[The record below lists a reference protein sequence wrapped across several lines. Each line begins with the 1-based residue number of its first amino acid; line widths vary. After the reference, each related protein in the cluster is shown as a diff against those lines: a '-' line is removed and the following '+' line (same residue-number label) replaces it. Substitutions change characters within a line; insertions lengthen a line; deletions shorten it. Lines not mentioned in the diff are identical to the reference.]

1 MINSPPPGSSADDT
15 GDTPIRRRSVLAVGG
30 AVVVAGLSGCLSRVA
45 SAVTNTGASPAAVF
59 SGTQGASAGDF
70 VVGEPHV
77 SRLTPTLAERVELEG
92 WVTSSPVMAQNHNS
106 SRSNRTRG
114 VTRGDADSDAD
125 GVEDAD
131 EDNELIA
138 YLSGE
143 AMVAERFT
151 VCLPDAEVPGGNG
164 SIEEAVTPE
173 RLLSYLTGET
183 TGEGR
188 VYSWGTPKADSD
200 GGGDCDDDDSRIY
213 PAVCG
218 TTPHLVADVT
228 GPMSTG
234 GGIDAL
240 RVSDGTLLVSN
251 APTTERGASV
261 LVCPAEGEAFE
272 PADLRSWGARADG
285 VPPILTQQGRLNGLT
300 VAQVTVQPPGCP
312 HPFPALF
319 YVSRGESNGQLIY
332 SGGWVIDDASLY
344 EDSATVLTVGAVTP
358 VFGID
363 LDDLDS
369 DGDGFGDVVEQA
381 VRRTRARIRYNARGA
396 QPDTGPL
403 DELVETDVLSPAVAE
418 GVDSVVRKRPG
429 GRSADGGGGGGRIA
443 VTHLAVDAPVLHLV
457 DEEASNE
464 VKFKAGAELSG

>member
-1 MINSPPPGSSADDT
+1 
-15 GDTPIRRRSVLAVGG
+15 
-30 AVVVAGLSGCLSRVA
+30 
-45 SAVTNTGASPAAVF
+45 
-59 SGTQGASAGDF
+59 
-70 VVGEPHV
+70 
-77 SRLTPTLAERVELEG
+77 
-92 WVTSSPVMAQNHNS
+92 
-106 SRSNRTRG
+106 
-114 VTRGDADSDAD
+114 
-125 GVEDAD
+125 
-131 EDNELIA
+131 
-138 YLSGE
+138 
-143 AMVAERFT
+143 
-151 VCLPDAEVPGGNG
+151 
-164 SIEEAVTPE
+164 
-173 RLLSYLTGET
+173 
-183 TGEGR
+183 
-188 VYSWGTPKADSD
+188 
-200 GGGDCDDDDSRIY
+200 
-213 PAVCG
+213 
-218 TTPHLVADVT
+218 
-228 GPMSTG
+228 
-234 GGIDAL
+234 
-240 RVSDGTLLVSN
+240 
-251 APTTERGASV
+251 
-261 LVCPAEGEAFE
+261 
-272 PADLRSWGARADG
+272 
-285 VPPILTQQGRLNGLT
+285 
-300 VAQVTVQPPGCP
+300 VTVQPPGCP

-464 VKFKAGAELSG
+464 VKFKAGAELSGQVN

>member
-1 MINSPPPGSSADDT
+1 
-15 GDTPIRRRSVLAVGG
+15 
-30 AVVVAGLSGCLSRVA
+30 
-45 SAVTNTGASPAAVF
+45 
-59 SGTQGASAGDF
+59 
-70 VVGEPHV
+70 
-77 SRLTPTLAERVELEG
+77 
-92 WVTSSPVMAQNHNS
+92 
-106 SRSNRTRG
+106 
-114 VTRGDADSDAD
+114 
-125 GVEDAD
+125 VEDAD

-188 VYSWGTPKADSD
+188 VYSWGTPKAGPGDSE
-200 GGGDCDDDDSRIY
+200 GSGDCDDDGPRIY

-218 TTPHLVADVT
+218 TTPHFVADVT
-228 GPMSTG
+228 GPVSTG

-240 RVSDGTLLVSN
+240 RASDGTLLVSN
-251 APTTERGASV
+251 APAAERGASV
-261 LVCPAEGEAFE
+261 LVCPAEGEPFE
-272 PADLRSWGARADG
+272 PANLRSWGARADD
-285 VPPILTQQGRLNGLT
+285 VPVIVTQQGRLNGLT
-300 VAQVTVQPPGCP
+300 IAQVTVQPPGCP

-358 VFGID
+358 VFDID
-363 LDDLDS
+363 LGDLDS
-369 DGDGFGDVVEQA
+369 DGDGFGDVVERA
-381 VRRTRARIRYNARGA
+381 ARRSRARLRYNARGA

-403 DELVETDVLSPAVAE
+403 DELVETGVLSPAVAE
-418 GVDSVVRKRPG
+418 GVDSVIRKRPG

-443 VTHLAVDAPVLHLV
+443 VTHLAVDAPVLHLTSA
-457 DEEASNE
+457 DEASNE
-464 VKFKAGAELSG
+464 VKFKAGAELSGQVN